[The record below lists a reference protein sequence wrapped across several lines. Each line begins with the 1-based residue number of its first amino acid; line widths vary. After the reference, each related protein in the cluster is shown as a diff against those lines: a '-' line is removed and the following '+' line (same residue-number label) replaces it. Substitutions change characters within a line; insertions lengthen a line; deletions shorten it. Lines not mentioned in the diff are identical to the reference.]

1 MNAYELAEQAEGL
14 AYEISADWSSGE
26 PKNVATDIANMLRQ
40 QADRI
45 AELEHMN
52 KNWQLSETM
61 AYNRIAELERLVSDM
76 IYEKSSG
83 VYDRPQ
89 IKELSD
95 EEIEKLQAEH
105 TEKGHFAD
113 TLNVKDFARAILKKA
128 SEK

>member
-1 MNAYELAEQAEGL
+1 VCISLVKESEGEMNAYELADLIDSEDTLWMEGRL
-14 AYEISADWSSGE
+14 G
-26 PKNVATDIANMLRQ
+26 DICNMLRQ

-45 AELEHMN
+45 AELE
-52 KNWQLSETM
+52 KQQKTEPDFYSEQGYPLYTT
-61 AYNRIAELERLVSDM
+61 
-76 IYEKSSG
+76 
-83 VYDRPQ
+83 PQ